1 MVMTNH
7 SWEEETRKYLA
18 EVQSEL
24 NAVEKELAVIQG
36 KRAELAREAKAYE
49 TALQSYLKRTG
60 KQDSIKADWKLLSQQ
75 NNHQERLKRIAER
88 SNGTIKV
95 GSASNLLYNLRLMKS
110 KTRANAY
117 RIVYG
122 LLSDMVD
129 EGKFKKIAPSTFRL
143 INSKQSSLLPSE
155 IMENNG

>member
-7 SWEEETRKYLA
+7 SWEQETRKYLA

-24 NAVEKELAVIQG
+24 NKVEKELAVIQG
-36 KRAELAREAKAYE
+36 NRAELAREAKAYE

-60 KQDSIKADWKLLSQQ
+60 KQDSIKSDWKLLSQQ
-75 NNHQERLKRIAER
+75 KNHQERLKRIAER

-95 GSASNLLYNLRLMKS
+95 GSASNHLYNLRLIKS

-129 EGKFKKIAPSTFRL
+129 EGQFKKIGPSMFQL
-143 INSKQSSLLPSE
+143 IDSKQSSLLPSE

>member
-1 MVMTNH
+1 MIMSNH
-7 SWEEETRKYLA
+7 SWEQETQKYLA

-24 NAVEKELAVIQG
+24 NRVEKELAVIQD

-60 KQDSIKADWKLLSQQ
+60 KQDSIKSDWKLLSQQ
-75 NNHQERLKRIAER
+75 NNHRERLKRIAER
-88 SNGTIKV
+88 SNGIIKV
-95 GSASNLLYNLRLMKS
+95 SSASNVLYNLRLIKS

-129 EGKFKKIAPSTFRL
+129 EGQFKKIGPSTFRL
-143 INSKQSSLLPSE
+143 IDSKQSSLLPSE
-155 IMENNG
+155 IMDNNG